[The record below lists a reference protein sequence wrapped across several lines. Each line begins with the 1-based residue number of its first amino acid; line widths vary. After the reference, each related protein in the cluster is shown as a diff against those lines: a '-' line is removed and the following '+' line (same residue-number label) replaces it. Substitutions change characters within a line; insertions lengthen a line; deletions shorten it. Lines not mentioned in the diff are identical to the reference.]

1 MSKRSHGLL
10 TGRSRNISRHRRLS
24 RMSIAKQIKEFAIGE
39 RVAIAPGGTSNDI
52 PNLRFRGRVGTI
64 TERRGS
70 SYVVSVALSRS
81 TTKKLIVPQKY
92 LEKVG

>member
-24 RMSIAKQIKEFAIGE
+24 RMGIAKRIKEFSIGD
-39 RVAIAPGGTSNDI
+39 RVAIVPSGTSNDM
-52 PNLRFRGRVGTI
+52 PSLRFRGRVGSI
-64 TERRGS
+64 AEKRGS

-81 TTKKLIVPQKY
+81 TTKKVIVPQKY
-92 LEKVG
+92 LEKIS